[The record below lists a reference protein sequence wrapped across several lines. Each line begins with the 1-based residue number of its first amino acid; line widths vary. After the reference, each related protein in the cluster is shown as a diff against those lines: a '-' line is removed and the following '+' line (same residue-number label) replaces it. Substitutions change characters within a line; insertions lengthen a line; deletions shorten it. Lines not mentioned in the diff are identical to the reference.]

1 MWALN
6 SIKRL
11 RGRGNSSIE
20 LLELLEE
27 SLQSRNTGY
36 CYSIETDQTN
46 TRLTNHV
53 CVQTPVLT
61 QSTNLAQH
69 LPCNVWQVWQQSL
82 SHFMTKGYR
91 RNFLLS
97 WCTSCRN
104 YFSCCLT
111 PASALMHTE
120 KQPSVSPAPNQTKV
134 HMQLCGSKSKK
145 KFWHFCCAKWCNKK
159 RKQEKQTHQ
168 LFSESCLCKWYP
180 TQSCLNLTFI
190 HSCVRPGNG
199 FIPKMCHS
207 GRRAGC
213 ILSSRMSKINST
225 KQEKHKMYIFMSHK
239 SLFFGLF

>member
-11 RGRGNSSIE
+11 RGRGNSSI
-20 LLELLEE
+20 ELLEE

-61 QSTNLAQH
+61 QSTNLAQY

-111 PASALMHTE
+111 TASALMHTE
-120 KQPSVSPAPNQTKV
+120 KQPSVQHQTKPKFTCNSVAANPKKSFDISAAPNDAIRKE
-134 HMQLCGSKSKK
+134 SKKSKRISC
-145 KFWHFCCAKWCNKK
+145 F
-159 RKQEKQTHQ
+159 RK
-168 LFSESCLCKWYP
+168 LL
-180 TQSCLNLTFI
+180 
-190 HSCVRPGNG
+190 
-199 FIPKMCHS
+199 M
-207 GRRAGC
+207 
-213 ILSSRMSKINST
+213 
-225 KQEKHKMYIFMSHK
+225 
-239 SLFFGLF
+239 